1 MTTSSAET
9 ELLEASEGALLMYS
23 IDALLSDVGTTLVPP
38 RSGSCELTTRQ
49 L

>member
-23 IDALLSDVGTTLVPP
+23 IDALLSDVGTTLVPRGP
-38 RSGSCELTTRQ
+38 GAAS
-49 L
+49 